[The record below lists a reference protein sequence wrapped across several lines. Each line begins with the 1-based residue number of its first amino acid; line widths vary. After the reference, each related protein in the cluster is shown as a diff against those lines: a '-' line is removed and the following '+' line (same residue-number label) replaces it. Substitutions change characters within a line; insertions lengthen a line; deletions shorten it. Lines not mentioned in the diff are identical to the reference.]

1 MDPQWLS
8 TTLEQGDTGA
18 EVKLVQEWLNLRG
31 LELNITSL
39 FGAAT
44 EAAVLDFCAAQ
55 DVDPQPF
62 VDPPLFLRLI
72 NPMLRALAPVPAG
85 EGVSDT
91 LVAIAEQQ
99 LAQSPCEVG
108 GVNCGPWVRLYMKG
122 KEGAAQAWAGGFVSY
137 CLERACDSVGA
148 ALPFATSTSVVELVE
163 AARGNGRHTT
173 DGAFWVRPGDLFV
186 THSTSPRDAAHTGVV
201 RAIDAQGFDT
211 IEVDRDRV
219 TSKRRP
225 LGGCDFLT
233 IPGRS

>member
-1 MDPQWLS
+1 MDPQRLS
-8 TTLEQGDTGA
+8 STLKQGDTGS

-31 LELNITSL
+31 HELTITSL

-72 NPMLRALAPVPAG
+72 NPMLLALAPVPAG
-85 EGVSDT
+85 QGVSDT
-91 LVAIAEQQ
+91 LVAVAERQ
-99 LAQSPCEVG
+99 LSQSPREVG
-108 GVNCGPWVRLYMKG
+108 GTSCGPWFRLYMKG
-122 KEGAAQAWAGGFVSY
+122 KEGAAQAWAAGFVSF

-148 ALPFATSTSVVELVE
+148 GLPFATSTAAVELEE
-163 AARGNGRHTT
+163 AARRNGRYSA

-186 THSTSPRDAAHTGVV
+186 THSPREREAVHTGVV
-201 RAIDAQGFDT
+201 RAIDPQGFDT
-211 IEVDRDRV
+211 IEVDRDRL

-225 LGGCDFLT
+225 LVGCDFLS
-233 IPGRS
+233 IPG